1 MIFACS
7 QVHVQNATLAGGV
20 AVGTMADMVI
30 KPWGAIFVGMAA
42 GTVCSL
48 GFTYLTVL
56 IQLS

>member
-1 MIFACS
+1 M
-7 QVHVQNATLAGGV
+7 HVQNATLAGGV

-48 GFTYLTVL
+48 GFSYLTVL
-56 IQLS
+56 IQLW